1 MPIFFTKFDENY
13 SLDEKYVLGRVAV
26 LKYLFIVFTTEIRG

>member
-1 MPIFFTKFDENY
+1 MTIFFKMFDENC
-13 SLDEKYVLGRVAV
+13 SLNEKYVLGRGGV